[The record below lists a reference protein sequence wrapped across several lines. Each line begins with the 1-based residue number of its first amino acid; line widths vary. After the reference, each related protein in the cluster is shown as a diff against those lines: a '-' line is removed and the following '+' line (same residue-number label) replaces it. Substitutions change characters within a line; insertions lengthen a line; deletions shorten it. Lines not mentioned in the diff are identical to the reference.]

1 MRNLLFSLLCII
13 GLLSCSKKKLDINA
27 TEILIPLHDRLN
39 KIKFLDQKTG
49 FIVGGQQFSHP
60 AMLKTID
67 GGATWYDVHLPSNNE
82 QKEIYGFDF
91 LKDGKIITVGYGGTI
106 YISSDTGNS
115 FQYVQHSAWNEL
127 KDVIFKSNDSA
138 LIIGGIAFNRGHIS
152 RFKADGSGTIQVS
165 ETLGFELCDI
175 DMPDLNTVYYA
186 GYGAI
191 LKSVDGGLTHNFT
204 TAKNDFFKA
213 MCWKNSN
220 EGIAV
225 GYEGSILRTNNGG
238 ASWQFIRNG
247 NDMTKKKIH
256 FLDVERNSGSRVVAV
271 AEGGVV
277 FVSADDGLSWKEAV
291 RFTSNDLHGITF
303 RDDQTCFVVG
313 DNGCLFN
320 IGF

>member
-1 MRNLLFSLLCII
+1 
-13 GLLSCSKKKLDINA
+13 
-27 TEILIPLHDRLN
+27 
-39 KIKFLDQKTG
+39 
-49 FIVGGQQFSHP
+49 
-60 AMLKTID
+60 
-67 GGATWYDVHLPSNNE
+67 
-82 QKEIYGFDF
+82 
-91 LKDGKIITVGYGGTI
+91 
-106 YISSDTGNS
+106 
-115 FQYVQHSAWNEL
+115 VQHSAWNEL

-247 NDMTKKKIH
+247 NDITKKKIH

-277 FVSADDGLSWKEAV
+277 FVSTDDGLSWKEAV